1 LLSEK
6 LEAYHRANSYANGNI
21 NPPKIEARVDYE
33 ETIYTI
39 GASIIPFLVKMLSD
53 KSEIL
58 KISSLK
64 SI

>member
-6 LEAYHRANSYANGNI
+6 LEAYHRANSYANGSI

-39 GASIIPFLVKMLSD
+39 GASIIPFLLKMLGD
-53 KSEIL
+53 KS
-58 KISSLK
+58 
-64 SI
+64 